1 MSVLK
6 AVNLINDC
14 HFDKDLFLKLFLYGK
29 QFHDFFVIIVSY
41 QVTRWAHQANFH
53 PVCRYFISG
62 SVSWMKL
69 ASKLGPTCEKYK
81 FNLPNI
87 QRSIS
92 YFPLSSENIYKS
104 KHRWK
109 YTRPFRDWGIKR
121 KKVYFAFNVIAVR
134 F

>member
-53 PVCRYFISG
+53 PVCRYFIPG
-62 SVSWMKL
+62 CVSWMKL

-104 KHRWK
+104 KAQVK
-109 YTRPFRDWGIKR
+109 IYSTFSGLRDKT
-121 KKVYFAFNVIAVR
+121 KKKFILPLM
-134 F
+134 